1 MHTRVLRAESDGSAR
16 GPGRVS
22 VLHGR
27 LRSLSHEPLGMNEA
41 VTTCLVWVAD
51 VLVEIAED
59 VTDPRSAVELMQE
72 ASAVLASVRGP
83 LPGTPDAPPPPPT
96 EPLTARQL
104 AVLRELRHEVSLRQI
119 AEGMYVSYNTVKSH
133 TRAVY
138 RKLGARSRA
147 EAVGRARELGLI

>member
-1 MHTRVLRAESDGSAR
+1 MHTGVLRAESDSFAR
-16 GPGRVS
+16 EPGRVS

-27 LRSLSHEPLGMNEA
+27 LRSLSREPMGADEA

-59 VTDPRSAVELMQE
+59 VADPHSAGALMHR
-72 ASAVLASVRGP
+72 ASAVLASVPGP
-83 LPGTPDAPPPPPT
+83 LPDTPVAPPPPA
-96 EPLTARQL
+96 EPLTGRQL
-104 AVLRELRHEVSLRQI
+104 AVLRELQHEVSLRQI
-119 AEGMYVSYNTVKSH
+119 ADGMYVSYNTVKSH

-147 EAVGRARELGLI
+147 EAVGRARELGLV